1 LQATFVLPDESLLTA
16 FSVHFPAPFHPTQMR
31 VAAYQHLA
39 SLLAALPDDHHAFA
53 AGDFNTTSKE
63 DADVGMLD
71 KYARPHWTLAHD
83 VGCSECKGSYFYGGD
98 STWSFL
104 EQRQLLLRRRLDLV
118 ISGYD
123 FLRTGAWRK
132 NNSANSRGFR
142 VDRERLCAAS
152 RRNGYAGTLC
162 ECKRDRCFRP
172 LANDRNDRIRGKT
185 IACKHFVT

>member
-104 EQRQLLLRRRLDLV
+104 EAEKQQRKFAGIPCRSRTTMRR
-118 ISGYD
+118 
-123 FLRTGAWRK
+123 K
-132 NNSANSRGFR
+132 SAKR
-142 VDRERLCAAS
+142 V
-152 RRNGYAGTLC
+152 RRNAL
-162 ECKRDRCFRP
+162 
-172 LANDRNDRIRGKT
+172 
-185 IACKHFVT
+185 